1 MIEIELSMMNNT
13 QTDKIKY
20 RDILYPDIAITKQG
34 LLIAVKDAQH

>member
-20 RDILYPDIAITKQG
+20 RDILYPDISITKQG